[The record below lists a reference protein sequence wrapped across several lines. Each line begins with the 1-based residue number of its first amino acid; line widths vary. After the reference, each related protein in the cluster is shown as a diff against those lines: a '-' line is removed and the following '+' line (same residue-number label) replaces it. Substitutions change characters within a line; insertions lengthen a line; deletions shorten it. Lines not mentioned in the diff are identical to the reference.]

1 MSRIWQNGV
10 DYVTISENIFVKEKE
25 NKIEFFLNEKNLGA
39 SIRDKIEMLEKLQQ
53 KVLNNSDNT
62 AMLDM
67 SFVPCGV
74 LILQMTPFLKKE
86 KRRKVVNMI
95 IDELTKKKEE
105 MKNGEKEEKKE
116 VKKSETPKE
125 NKIDNEVEKL
135 QKNEVQDSEIK
146 TIKTKKE
153 PVEKLTNE
161 EVKIKLNNEIKE
173 IEGTYTP

>member
-10 DYVTISENIFVKEKE
+10 DYVTISDNIFVREKE

-67 SFVPCGV
+67 SFVPCGILV
-74 LILQMTPFLKKE
+74 LQMTPFLKKE

-95 IDELTKKKEE
+95 IDGLTKKKEE

-116 VKKSETPKE
+116 EIEEDKKVEKRVKKKEKGPKKSHAGSKK
-125 NKIDNEVEKL
+125 NMVERCRFL
-135 QKNEVQDSEIK
+135 LSI
-146 TIKTKKE
+146 
-153 PVEKLTNE
+153 
-161 EVKIKLNNEIKE
+161 
-173 IEGTYTP
+173 

>member
-10 DYVTISENIFVKEKE
+10 DYVTISENIFVREKE

-116 VKKSETPKE
+116 EIEEDKKVENRVKKKEKGPKKSHAGSKK
-125 NKIDNEVEKL
+125 NMVERCSFL
-135 QKNEVQDSEIK
+135 LSI
-146 TIKTKKE
+146 
-153 PVEKLTNE
+153 
-161 EVKIKLNNEIKE
+161 
-173 IEGTYTP
+173 